1 MRIFDITTKRDRTVE
16 NLIRK
21 RTPTAGPV
29 FANRTPTAG
38 PVFANREWLTLL
50 KPGEIEETYAL
61 TSNLDRYS
69 STSSQKLIDF
79 EIDIPYGCKFQLV
92 KKSINLLI

>member
-1 MRIFDITTKRDRTVE
+1 MRIFDITTKRGRTAE

-21 RTPTAGPV
+21 RTPTAGP
-29 FANRTPTAG
+29 AAG

-69 STSSQKLIDF
+69 SSSSQELIDF

-92 KKSINLLI
+92 KKTINL

>member
-1 MRIFDITTKRDRTVE
+1 MRIFDITTKRDRTAE

-50 KPGEIEETYAL
+50 KPGEIEET
-61 TSNLDRYS
+61 SNLDRYS
-69 STSSQKLIDF
+69 STSSQELIDF

-92 KKSINLLI
+92 KKTINL

>member
-1 MRIFDITTKRDRTVE
+1 MRIFDITTKRDRTAE

-21 RTPTAGPV
+21 
-29 FANRTPTAG
+29 RTPTAG

-92 KKSINLLI
+92 KKTINL

>member
-1 MRIFDITTKRDRTVE
+1 MRIFENTTKRDRTVE

-21 RTPTAGPV
+21 RTPAAGPV
-29 FANRTPTAG
+29 FAPTAG
-38 PVFANREWLTLL
+38 PVFANRERLTLL

-69 STSSQKLIDF
+69 STSSQELIDF
-79 EIDIPYGCKFQLV
+79 EIDFPYGCKFQLV
-92 KKSINLLI
+92 KKTINL